1 MGFREKERRMKMN
14 KHQLLDRLTCRVGAV
29 AAGQK
34 KFFAKSI
41 GKEAFKEVILSIQM
55 DLPEIQG
62 EGEYKVMGRTDKKE
76 ITGDFMVY
84 QWLGKDYPT
93 LIYHHGNNEQPF
105 NFGKTAKN
113 TFRDIIKNRK
123 DQLQANVILLR
134 APFHDQGLK
143 AYTEKLTEGENFITM
158 LAFSAVMADR
168 LVKVLKEKT
177 QKPVAVAGFSL
188 GGWVTNLHK
197 TYFDTA
203 DAYIPMAAGALL
215 GELFITSPYRALA
228 GEPALEDPKE
238 LRRTMNFQED
248 FLMKSQDNIY
258 PLLGEYDQI
267 IEYPVQSASYPDCLI
282 NKVEKGHVTAATDG
296 ELLFNHIQKSLQQME
311 SQKQVS

>member
-1 MGFREKERRMKMN
+1 MN
-14 KHQLLDRLTCRVGAV
+14 KHEILDRVTCKAGAV

-41 GKEAFKEVILSIQM
+41 GKESLREAIGSLRMKAPTIE
-55 DLPEIQG
+55 G
-62 EGEYKVMGRTDKKE
+62 EGEYKVTGTTPRGPIE
-76 ITGDFMVY
+76 GDFMVY

-123 DQLQANVILLR
+123 DQLQTNVILLR

-143 AYTEKLTEGENFITM
+143 AYTEKLTEGENFIAM
-158 LAFSAVMADR
+158 LAFSTVLTDH

-177 QKPVAVAGFSL
+177 GNPVAIAGFSL

-197 TYFDTA
+197 TYFDEA

-215 GELFITSPYRALA
+215 GELFITSPYRALT
-228 GEPALEDPKE
+228 GQPALDAPED
-238 LRRTMNFQED
+238 LRRTLNFQED
-248 FLMKSQDNIY
+248 FLNKSQENIY
-258 PLLGEYDQI
+258 PLLGKYDQI
-267 IEYPVQSASYPDCLI
+267 IEYPVQSASYPNCLI
-282 NKVEKGHVTAATDG
+282 NTVEKGHVTAATDG
-296 ELLFNHIQKSLQQME
+296 GLLFNHIQKTLE
-311 SQKQVS
+311 GLKAHK